1 MKKRILALIAMV
13 LCLAMLT
20 ACGGGATGGNEGGEN
35 QPAASGEMKSMKIG
49 FATNSVGEA
58 FVQMKK
64 AFDEEIGP
72 ALNIEFMYSE
82 EIKDAGA
89 LTTFIE
95 NAYAAG
101 CDGIICNYSNS
112 NDQGAALCN
121 DLGMYFV
128 GIASADPKENTTMP
142 YYVSTTGASAA
153 GYGESYADAIN
164 AIVGDGEEHS
174 IIILT
179 GAACYGATSA
189 IEGSAG
195 TLRALQDI
203 YGLTY
208 DVSPDELALV
218 SVQTEATNDKGVKI
232 TIVPGMQ
239 DLATVVSPLLQT
251 GEYDVVVGTNDVY
264 SNLNVAISEVETALG
279 MNIKMV
285 SKNAFSDTIGKAINS
300 TDSTGA
306 QTVDGVV
313 CDGTF
318 ERIAAVIVLR
328 NAFDGYAE
336 QMRNGENCSR
346 IPGMRPLVVTTA
358 EEYNFLAGSEIPY
371 SFVTVEDVLSL
382 CCAKN
387 PEITWA
393 DIDAF
398 GANLTTENIM
408 AKFG

>member
-1 MKKRILALIAMV
+1 MKKRICAIIAMI

-20 ACGGGATGGNEGGEN
+20 ACGGNAASGGEEV
-35 QPAASGEMKSMKIG
+35 ASASGEMKKMKIA

-58 FVQMKK
+58 FVQMQT
-64 AFDEEIGP
+64 AFDTTIGP

-101 CDGIICNYSNS
+101 CHGVICNYSNA
-112 NDQGAALCN
+112 NDQAAALCN

-218 SVQTEATNDKGVKI
+218 SVQTDATNDKGVKI
-232 TIVPGMQ
+232 TIVPGMS
-239 DLATVVSPLLQT
+239 DLATAVSPLLQT

-285 SKNAFSDTIGKAINS
+285 SKNAFSETIGKAINS

-318 ERIAAVIVLR
+318 ERVAAVIVLR

-358 EEYNFLAGSEIPY
+358 EEYNFLSGESIPY
-371 SFVTVEDVLSL
+371 SFVTTDDVLSL

-398 GANLTTENIM
+398 GASLTTENIM

>member
-1 MKKRILALIAMV
+1 MKKRIIAIIAMI

-20 ACGGGATGGNEGGEN
+20 ACGGNAASGGEEV
-35 QPAASGEMKSMKIG
+35 ASASGEMKKMKIA

-58 FVQMKK
+58 FVQMQT
-64 AFDEEIGP
+64 AFDTTIGP
-72 ALNIEFMYSE
+72 ALNVEFMYSE

-101 CDGIICNYSNS
+101 CHGVICNYSNA
-112 NDQGAALCN
+112 NDQAAALCN

-128 GIASADPKENTTMP
+128 GIASADPVDNITMP

-153 GYGESYADAIN
+153 GYGESYADAIK
-164 AIVGDGEEHS
+164 AIVADGEEHS
-174 IIILT
+174 LIVLS

-189 IEGSAG
+189 IEGTAG
-195 TLRALQDI
+195 TLRALEEV
-203 YGLTY
+203 YGLTF
-208 DVSPDELALV
+208 DMDLTELALV
-218 SVQTEATNDKGVKI
+218 SVQTDATNDKGVKV

-239 DLATVVSPLLQT
+239 DLATAVSPLLQT

-318 ERIAAVIVLR
+318 ERVAAVIVLR
-328 NAFDGYAE
+328 NAFDGFAE
-336 QMRNGENCSR
+336 QMRNGDTCSR

-358 EEYNFLAGSEIPY
+358 EEYNFLSNDQIPY
-371 SFVTVEDVLSL
+371 SFVTTEDILSL

-387 PEITWA
+387 PDITYA

-398 GANLTTENIM
+398 GASLTTENIM